1 MQFPIIRRVR
11 VVGHQLFEN
20 EKARLSMKLVIDT
33 AAETI
38 AGFKQIWSKEKA
50 NFPLGKKVVDIID
63 AHAASIPIYSQL

>member
-11 VVGHQLFEN
+11 VVGYQLFEN
-20 EKARLSMKLVIDT
+20 EKARLSVKLVIDT

-38 AGFKQIWSKEKA
+38 ARFKQIWSKEKA
-50 NFPLGKKVVDIID
+50 NLPLDKKVVDIID